1 MKTGKST
8 PLLRKYVRQC
18 VILCATV
25 ALHSSLAFAATPA
38 ASDEEKVGDAAAAK
52 LLGSMKVMQNPSAQ
66 TYINTLGASLA
77 ALTVR
82 PTLSW
87 RFVIV
92 DSNDLNAFAAPGGI
106 VMVTKGL
113 LKILDSEDELA
124 AVLSHEI
131 MHVVRKHHYNV
142 IVRQR
147 LADELTQKMAAS
159 EKNQSMNELS
169 NVSSVIYARGLDK
182 SAEFEA
188 DFQGIQL
195 LAKAGYDPSALIS
208 VLEKLGKIQDND
220 SRAELLFATHPSP
233 IARLDQIARTNI
245 ETLPTASPSDVR
257 KARFQFTKTKL

>member
-1 MKTGKST
+1 MKTGKSVR
-8 PLLRKYVRQC
+8 LLTLYAAMALSLC
-18 VILCATV
+18 VGSV
-25 ALHSSLAFAATPA
+25 ASAANAA

-52 LLGSMKVMQNPSAQ
+52 ILGSMKVINNPTAQ
-66 TYINTLGASLA
+66 TYLNTLGASIA
-77 ALTVR
+77 GLTVR
-82 PTLSW
+82 ANLAW
-87 RFVIV
+87 RFTIV
-92 DSNDLNAFAAPGGI
+92 DSADLNAFAAPGGI

-113 LKILDSEDELA
+113 LKILDTEDELA

-159 EKNQSMNELS
+159 ESNQSMNALS

-195 LAKAGYDPSALIS
+195 LAKAGYDPAALIG
-208 VLEKLGKIQDND
+208 VLEKLSKIQAGD
-220 SRAELLFATHPSP
+220 SRAELLFATHPAAL
-233 IARLDQIARTNI
+233 ARMDQIARINS
-245 ETLPTASPSDVR
+245 ESLPSTSPSALR
-257 KARFQFTKTKL
+257 KTRFQTFKSAL